1 MTSRGGISLS
11 PRLSIISIG
20 VAADVVGM
28 FESWVAEDENN
39 YLLDDNWG
47 NRGNMAVVCNFAVQ
61 IILKSK
67 LGKYYDFALE
77 CCDKGIAASESPL
90 VDERIAQ
97 EDITMFQGFKREILA
112 ALEAPNL
119 VDYRSLLKE
128 AIRSMKGPDAPK
140 MAEMVSPGV
149 VKRAIA
155 SYAPA
160 VFEKSVVAI
169 DGAGF
174 PSRGK
179 SGVLYTGEGLF
190 SSEVQKGAI
199 LKYSKIGSVSK
210 RDDGLLFKMRDG
222 SERVLRFGDYQD
234 SVYEVLTRLI
244 KMRSSR

>member
-1 MTSRGGISLS
+1 MPTKRTETFAETVSADLIDALKQDWERFELMTPFQR
-11 PRLSIISIG
+11 
-20 VAADVVGM
+20 
-28 FESWVAEDENN
+28 
-39 YLLDDNWG
+39 
-47 NRGNMAVVCNFAVQ
+47 
-61 IILKSK
+61 
-67 LGKYYDFALE
+67 
-77 CCDKGIAASESPL
+77 
-90 VDERIAQ
+90 ERERQWAFI
-97 EDITMFQGFKREILA
+97 D
-112 ALEAPNL
+112 
-119 VDYRSLLKE
+119 
-128 AIRSMKGPDAPK
+128 
-140 MAEMVSPGV
+140 
-149 VKRAIA
+149 
-155 SYAPA
+155 
-160 VFEKSVVAI
+160 EKSVVAI